1 MGRLIMGPGKPGDC
15 METVH
20 SAENLTEYVS
30 LILGRYGFNIRSDDI
45 TTPSG
50 TRPSSFNLEEGV
62 VIPGSVKGCRTAI
75 RNDIRNEIG
84 RIPVV
89 FAPIER
95 HNRGSYS
102 PNQRQILEYS

>member
-1 MGRLIMGPGKPGDC
+1 MGPGKPGDC

-30 LILGRYGFNIRSDDI
+30 SILDRYGFNIRPDDI
-45 TTPSG
+45 TTPGG
-50 TRPSSFNLEEGV
+50 TRPSSFNLEEGIA
-62 VIPGSVKGCRTAI
+62 IPGSVRGCRTAI

-95 HNRGSYS
+95 HSRSS
-102 PNQRQILEYS
+102 VSSNQRYILEYC